1 MVKEELNY
9 TLIILNKGIEKD
21 VIDIA
26 EDISVVANTEK
37 VNYFFNDTHHIYTFK
52 SKESFDMLREWSEMM
67 LTNFNSSYLLLPYD
81 VENSLIELP
90 KDVKTHLFE
99 SNRGEIN
106 EREVVDKI
114 NNKLKGE
121 FDFLLEDN
129 VIFEEEEDEI
139 VKIRNKKR
147 KKSLNDILDK
157 IYDKGMDSISEDE
170 KQILKQISNK

>member
-9 TLIILNKGIEKD
+9 TLIILNKGIEKN
-21 VIDIA
+21 VVDIA
-26 EDISVVANTEK
+26 EDISVIANSEK
-37 VNYFFNDTHHIYTFK
+37 VKYFFNDTHHIYTFK
-52 SKESFDMLREWSEMM
+52 SNESFNIIKEWSEMM
-67 LTNFNSSYLLLPYD
+67 LTDFKSGYLLLPYD